1 MSGKSPLI
9 PSPMTPEREELM
21 RTRAAAGEQIAQA
34 ADQGGVTESIQRR
47 HASQNK
53 NGFSSNAR
61 KVHKTKPTKD
71 ARFDD
76 DGDAI
81 IAETD
86 AVLWQKYFATSPG
99 SSAARSAMDD
109 LLAMRRKNA

>member
-9 PSPMTPEREELM
+9 PSPMTSEREELM
-21 RTRAAAGEQIAQA
+21 RKRAAAGEQITQA

-61 KVHKTKPTKD
+61 KVHKTGPTKD
-71 ARFDD
+71 AKFDD
-76 DGDAI
+76 DGDEI

-99 SSAARSAMDD
+99 SRAARGAMDD
-109 LLAMRRKNA
+109 LLAIRVKR